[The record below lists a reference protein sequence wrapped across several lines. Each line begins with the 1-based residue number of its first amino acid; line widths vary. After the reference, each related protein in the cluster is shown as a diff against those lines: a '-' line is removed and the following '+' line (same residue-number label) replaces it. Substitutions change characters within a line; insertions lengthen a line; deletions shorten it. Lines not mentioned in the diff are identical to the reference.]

1 MQFVACRYSATGEGM
16 TVMLLITK
24 GYGPADPETNA
35 QAEFERIFGS
45 YYARGADNMSWFDM
59 TAQYGSFIPTAVS
72 RYVEK
77 DDAGNFSWHT
87 SFHVNFS

>member
-45 YYARGADNMSWFDM
+45 YYARGAMLHRHSSHLQVVQESTGRMEFQGQTTTTM
-59 TAQYGSFIPTAVS
+59 EVTRTIIS
-72 RYVEK
+72 R
-77 DDAGNFSWHT
+77 
-87 SFHVNFS
+87 